1 MRIRLVLAVGLVAVL
16 STRSSRGEGPPPT
29 GIVWHDSYIEA
40 RELARSTGQ
49 PLLIEFR

>member
-1 MRIRLVLAVGLVAVL
+1 MRIRLVLDVALVAVL
-16 STRSSRGEGPPPT
+16 SARSSRGEGPPPT
-29 GIVWHDSYIEA
+29 GIFWHDSYIEA